1 MLYFALYCSGKSQ
14 CEGLYLTMWKMCLKS
29 KIEVFLRGSKQQ
41 KKAALIDG
49 FFHNVES
56 HIKHYAAPDI
66 DSEITNLIKS
76 VFVLH
81 LDCIKKCANTV
92 LLIYVLDGDSCSW
105 KTGMIY
111 SKCKKTIL
119 LIYAPLYS
127 GFYKSRRRRKEG
139 ASVSSAEAFGAAW
152 HARVE
157 NDA

>member
-76 VFVLH
+76 VFVL
-81 LDCIKKCANTV
+81 
-92 LLIYVLDGDSCSW
+92 LLIV
-105 KTGMIY
+105 
-111 SKCKKTIL
+111 
-119 LIYAPLYS
+119 
-127 GFYKSRRRRKEG
+127 SRN
-139 ASVSSAEAFGAAW
+139 VQIQYC
-152 HARVE
+152 
-157 NDA
+157 